1 MESMSRDL
9 KDESA
14 IKVIIDHNRGN
25 AEACIKKFKRM
36 CEAAG
41 VLKEYRKRKEYK
53 KPSVRKKEK
62 IEAAVKRKSKEAIRG
77 DRGPSRY

>member
-1 MESMSRDL
+1 MSE
-9 KDESA
+9 ESA
-14 IKVIIDHNRGN
+14 IKVIIEGTKFGV
-25 AEACIKKFKRM
+25 EGSLKKFKRM

-62 IEAAVKRKSKEAIRG
+62 TESAAKRKAKENSKFKRTSKI
-77 DRGPSRY
+77 